1 MIELTVKKRDSKN
14 SNDFLRSQGMVPAVI
29 YGHGFDNASL
39 SIDDSELRKVYK
51 KAGTSHVINLKGDTT
66 ATMCII
72 QDMQVHVVSGDI
84 LHVDLK
90 VVNAGETTEVT
101 IPLTLIGESPAHK
114 NGIGLINFSL
124 EEITIETL
132 PSNIPDKIEVDISGL
147 NNLGDSVKL
156 SDLKFS
162 KDIKVLDDM
171 NTTIVSIVAPR
182 EEEPEEPAEPVSMEP
197 ELVDQ
202 KGKAKEEDAET
213 SEENAG

>member
-1 MIELTVKKRDSKN
+1 MIELTVKKRDPKN
-14 SNDFLRSQGMVPAVI
+14 SNDFLRSQGRVPAVI
-29 YGHGFDNASL
+29 YGSGFENVSVSL
-39 SIDDSELRKVYK
+39 DDSELRKVYK
-51 KAGTSHVINLKGDTT
+51 KAGMSNVVTLKGDTT

-90 VVNAGETTEVT
+90 VVNEGETTEVT
-101 IPLTLIGESPAHK
+101 IPLTLVGESPAIK
-114 NGIGLINFSL
+114 NSIGLLNFSL
-124 EEITIETL
+124 EEIIIETI
-132 PSNIPDKIEVDISGL
+132 PSKIPQTIEVDISEL

-171 NTTIVSIVAPR
+171 NTTIVSIVSPR
-182 EEEPEEPAEPVSMEP
+182 EEEPEDAATDTPMEP

-202 KGKAKEEDAET
+202 KGKAKDESEDDKMN
-213 SEENAG
+213 S